1 MSGGASAR
9 TFDVV
14 EDVVDDDAVDSASTT
29 ATAAISKRPGGDSD
43 LSTSMTPTAVPNGL
57 GVVSKDVEWRKEH
70 EDIFMEWCDKA
81 MCYRWLHRK
90 CNTYYTR
97 YNAWFTIPV
106 IVMSTITGTT
116 NFATEY
122 FAEDVRKYVPL
133 VIGSVNI
140 LAGIVGTVHQ
150 FLKVSEINEA
160 HRVSYILWDKFY
172 RNIRLE
178 LCKKPEERLLVSDML
193 RYSKEEYD
201 RLIETSPRI
210 ADSVI
215 AEFNR
220 TFEGESFAIPEVCDH
235 LRGVKEKLY
244 VEAEPAHLSK
254 AGVSFGECDVCVA

>member
-1 MSGGASAR
+1 MGSFLKTMSR
-9 TFDVV
+9 IDVV
-14 EDVVDDDAVDSASTT
+14 EDVEEIDSVDAAASITVSAANPKQVTVADDVLRMPKTT
-29 ATAAISKRPGGDSD
+29 FP
-43 LSTSMTPTAVPNGL
+43 
-57 GVVSKDVEWRKEH
+57 KDVEWRKEH
-70 EDIFMEWCDKA
+70 EDIFVEWCDKA

-90 CNTYYTR
+90 CHTYYTR

-122 FAEDVRKYVPL
+122 FEEDVRKYVPL

-160 HRVSYILWDKFY
+160 HRASYISWDKFY

-178 LCKKPEERLLVSDML
+178 LCKKPEERLLVGDML

-210 ADSVI
+210 TDSVI

-220 TFEGESFAIPEVCDH
+220 TFEGESFAVPEVCDR
-235 LRGVKEKLY
+235 LRGVKANLY
-244 VEAEPAHLSK
+244 VDSKKTSDDCLSG
-254 AGVSFGECDVCVA
+254 GVDGDNYDICVA

>member
-1 MSGGASAR
+1 MMSAS
-9 TFDVV
+9 TGVFDVV
-14 EDVVDDDAVDSASTT
+14 DVGFTDAVAPDSATV
-29 ATAAISKRPGGDSD
+29 SKRSNDSED
-43 LSTSMTPTAVPNGL
+43 NSS
-57 GVVSKDVEWRKEH
+57 VSVLAPKGMVSRDVEWRKEH
-70 EDIFMEWCDKA
+70 EDIFVEWCDKA

-90 CNTYYTR
+90 CHTYYTR

-122 FAEDVRKYVPL
+122 FSEDTRKYVPL

-140 LAGIVGTVHQ
+140 LTGIVGTVHQ

-160 HRVSYILWDKFY
+160 HRVSYVSWDKFC

-178 LCKKPEERLLVSDML
+178 LCKKPCERLLVGDML

-215 AEFNR
+215 AEFNL
-220 TFEGESFAIPEVCDH
+220 TFEGESFAVPEVCDR
-235 LRGVKEKLY
+235 LRGVRGKLY
-244 VEAEPAHLSK
+244 AEAEPPPPGDADLSL
-254 AGVSFGECDVCVA
+254 GECDVCVA